1 MKVWGKAV
9 LAAAAMC
16 VLGTSAEGQ
25 DAMWSS
31 VPTASNWTGFYIG
44 AQAGLIGMKSHE
56 KGTAVP
62 LGEALLG
69 DIPVTGGAFAGFHF
83 QQTDWWVWGLDVEA
97 NYQPAEFFYNGTK
110 FGIMDWDAAVRVQG
124 GVPIAP
130 NVLAYGSV
138 GYSWAH
144 FDQSTYYNGVF
155 PAATGANYIGGGVQL
170 GFGVDAKL
178 NDHLMMRL
186 LATWTNYGVHSITNG
201 GVEVGS
207 SEPSLINARVGL
219 AWTF

>member
-1 MKVWGKAV
+1 MKSWGRTV
-9 LAAAAMC
+9 LATVAVCLVGSTAQA
-16 VLGTSAEGQ
+16 Q
-25 DAMWSS
+25 DAFWANTP
-31 VPTASNWTGFYIG
+31 VASNWTGFYLG

-62 LGEALLG
+62 AGEALLG
-69 DIPVTGGAFAGFHF
+69 DIPVTGGVFGGFHF
-83 QQTDWWVWGLDVEA
+83 QQTDWWVWGLDAEL
-97 NYQPAEFFYNGTK
+97 NYQPAEFFYNGAK
-110 FGIMDWDAAVRVQG
+110 FGIMDWDGAVRIQG
-124 GVPIAP
+124 GVPVAP

-155 PAATGANYIGGGVQL
+155 PAATGANYVGGGLQL